1 MSGHELN
8 ELKSI
13 ADSLLLPVGFKLQA
27 EESHPDVFGS
37 YFCIYSRADLDIRYI
52 WDGKDGVGY
61 LEIKPAHDYSWRAF
75 SSYVPESNLDSMVE
89 LARSVWPGE
98 VAEAIGQSSVN

>member
-1 MSGHELN
+1 MSEHELY
-8 ELKSI
+8 ELKAI
-13 ADSLLLPVGFKLQA
+13 ADSLLLPIGFSLET

-61 LEIKPAHDYSWRAF
+61 LEIKAARDHSWITF
-75 SSYVPESNLDSMVE
+75 SSHVSEDSRDAMRIS
-89 LARSVWPGE
+89 AQSVWPGE
-98 VAEAIGQSSVN
+98 VEDAIDKSLTN

>member
-1 MSGHELN
+1 MSGHELY

-13 ADSLLLPVGFKLQA
+13 ADSLLLPIGFTVQT

-37 YFCIYSRADLDIRYI
+37 YFCVYSRADLDIRYI

-61 LEIKPAHDYSWRAF
+61 MEIKPAHDYSWRAF
-75 SSYVPESNLDSMVE
+75 SSYIAEGNPGVMRES
-89 LARSVWPGE
+89 ARSTWPGE
-98 VAEAIGQSSVN
+98 LDNAISQSLVN